1 MLTTLFKFLLMFL
14 FERLKTP
21 NNKTPDIKKKKQKSY
36 RWEVVCICHS
46 AVAPVCTQASCR
58 QRCGRD
64 RRTHRPNVIHEQQ
77 TRESERKAI
86 KSWRLPVQVLLPKRN
101 TGKTPNVL
109 ASSRLLRTLAA
120 WPHFAAKHLSEY
132 GTFWLHQPAELL
144 PSAQLSGWCFKAGG

>member
-101 TGKTPNVL
+101 TGKTPNVFSLIPTAKDLGSVTTLCRQALVWVRYIL
-109 ASSRLLRTLAA
+109 AS
-120 WPHFAAKHLSEY
+120 
-132 GTFWLHQPAELL
+132 PASWATTEC
-144 PSAQLSGWCFKAGG
+144 SAQWMMF